1 MSDKVTNSI
10 INKVEVK
17 HWDETLDEFEVLH
30 IVQDMQFS
38 TFIDYL
44 DNLSTIATVSWS
56 IDCLNPLHTRAT
68 VYLEF

>member
-17 HWDETLDEFEVLH
+17 HWDEALNEFEVLH
-30 IVQDMQFS
+30 IVKDIQFS
-38 TFIDYL
+38 TFISYL

-56 IDCLNPLHTRAT
+56 LDALNPLHTRAT